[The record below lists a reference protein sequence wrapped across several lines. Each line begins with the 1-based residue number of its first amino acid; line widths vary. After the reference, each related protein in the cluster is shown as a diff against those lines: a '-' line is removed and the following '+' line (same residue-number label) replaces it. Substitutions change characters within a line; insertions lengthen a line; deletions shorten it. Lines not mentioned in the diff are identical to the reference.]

1 MITNDQLRMARAALR
16 LNITDLAKL
25 AGINKGTIVRI
36 EAGFG
41 AHPLTLK
48 QLQEVLEIAG
58 VIFIEADDNAGPGV
72 RLKLGA
78 EIPQRAPG
86 EGAEPGE
93 AGEGGM
99 KASWDDFDEDA
110 NLDALQGEE
119 SALNPGM
126 AEYWATAPDLWASL
140 SEGGRETLSRTMF
153 GDRRAT
159 GKGYFRN
166 SDGAR
171 PYV

>member
-110 NLDALQGEE
+110 NLDALQ
-119 SALNPGM
+119 AR
-126 AEYWATAPDLWASL
+126 SL
-140 SEGGRETLSRTMF
+140 RSIPAWRNIGPRRRTCGR
-153 GDRRAT
+153 ACQ
-159 GKGYFRN
+159 KA
-166 SDGAR
+166 GAR
-171 PYV
+171 R

>member
-58 VIFIEADDNAGPGV
+58 VIFIEADDNAGP
-72 RLKLGA
+72 
-78 EIPQRAPG
+78 
-86 EGAEPGE
+86 
-93 AGEGGM
+93 
-99 KASWDDFDEDA
+99 ASGSNWARRFR
-110 NLDALQGEE
+110 NALQ
-119 SALNPGM
+119 AK
-126 AEYWATAPDLWASL
+126 APSP
-140 SEGGRETLSRTMF
+140 
-153 GDRRAT
+153 
-159 GKGYFRN
+159 
-166 SDGAR
+166 AR
-171 PYV
+171 QAKAA